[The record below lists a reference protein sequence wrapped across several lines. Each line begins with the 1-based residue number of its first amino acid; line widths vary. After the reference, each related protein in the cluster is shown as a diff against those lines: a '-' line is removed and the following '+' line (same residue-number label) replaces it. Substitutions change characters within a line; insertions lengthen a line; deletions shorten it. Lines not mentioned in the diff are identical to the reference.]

1 MSTPSIVNITQMS
14 CTSLTG
20 RLGIVVRQ
28 KRMVLGMSQEGLAD
42 LAQLNRTY
50 IGKIERGETSVSVEV
65 LQKVA
70 NGLNTTLSRLIAD
83 CERAG

>member
-1 MSTPSIVNITQMS
+1 MA
-14 CTSLTG
+14 
-20 RLGIVVRQ
+20 
-28 KRMVLGMSQEGLAD
+28 LGMSQEGLAD

-70 NGLNTTLSRLIAD
+70 NVLNITLSRLIAD
-83 CERAG
+83 CERAD

>member
-1 MSTPSIVNITQMS
+1 MS

-20 RLGIVVRQ
+20 RLGTVVRQ
-28 KRMVLGMSQEGLAD
+28 RRMALGMSQEGLAD

-70 NGLNTTLSRLIAD
+70 NVLNITLSRLIAD
-83 CERAG
+83 CERAD